1 MQNSHNKLLFFN
13 ISKVL
18 SLHSLLKESVF
29 PTDKMIQEIGFLF
42 ENSPKAIGM
51 LKAAVEV
58 IIIIIYSG
66 Y

>member
-1 MQNSHNKLLFFN
+1 MQSSYNKLLFFN

-18 SLHSLLKESVF
+18 SLHDLLKESVF

-42 ENSPKAIGM
+42 ENSPKAIGR
-51 LKAAVEV
+51 LKKAVEV
-58 IIIIIYSG
+58 IIIINSG